1 MAIST
6 TAASGNLYIG
16 GEGKLTLTTEVA
28 NGKDLVTVINL
39 GTLNGPIEWAAGTT
53 AELAQGSIIVEG
65 TNDRDDIQADLLAR
79 TVLGTGQT
87 LTGGTLLQE
96 GDHAAA
102 QRAFVSGSGKAKVTI
117 GDLTHTLAL
126 DELAYPF
133 ISGVNLEILPG
144 SHLFSYVIAGTAA
157 GSHQPATYTKED
169 QDSVTIAGVTA
180 GQGRA
185 FLTNT
190 DDDIADVSLSLNNL
204 SYPFTFDNSVN
215 DIEMAGTSILFGY
228 SVRT

>member
-102 QRAFVSGSGKAKVTI
+102 QRAFVSGSGKA
-117 GDLTHTLAL
+117 
-126 DELAYPF
+126 
-133 ISGVNLEILPG
+133 
-144 SHLFSYVIAGTAA
+144 
-157 GSHQPATYTKED
+157 
-169 QDSVTIAGVTA
+169 
-180 GQGRA
+180 
-185 FLTNT
+185 
-190 DDDIADVSLSLNNL
+190 
-204 SYPFTFDNSVN
+204 
-215 DIEMAGTSILFGY
+215 
-228 SVRT
+228 